1 MMAGVTQHHRKAVR
15 AAACAAAAALLC
27 GLPLVPSLVHEARAA
42 SEAERLAAVVRPTE
56 DFSKAEPYELNPG
69 GGATSF
75 APLNSS
81 AFSHPSANMSFERK
95 LDFKVGDGIFRKLW
109 VSSPSSTL
117 SSDGLGPLYNAR
129 SCQSCHLKDGRGQ
142 PPARGEPAVSMFLR
156 LSIPPQSDADRAAL
170 ASHRADAIPDPAYGT
185 QFQDFAIQGIP
196 AEGRMEIDHE
206 DVPVTFADGETVT
219 LQKPKYS
226 VAGLNYGPMHPQ
238 VMLSPRVAPPMIGV
252 GLLEGIREEDILA
265 LADPEDRDG
274 DGISGRPNRGWS
286 AESGKAVLTR
296 FGWKAGQPSVA
307 QQSAYAFAGDMGIS
321 SKLARKGSGECTGT
335 QAACIAAP
343 DGSDPVEGVELPD
356 KMFDLVAFYARNLA
370 VPARRDVDAPIV
382 LEGKRVFY
390 ESGCIACHRPK
401 FVTRR
406 DASRPEQSFQLIW
419 PYTDLLLHD
428 MGDGLADGRPE
439 GDASGTE
446 WRTSP
451 LWGIGLTETVSG
463 HSRFLHDGR
472 ARSLMEAVLWHG
484 GEAEGAKRK
493 VLQLS
498 KRERDA
504 LIAFLRSL

>member
-1 MMAGVTQHHRKAVR
+1 MAAVAR
-15 AAACAAAAALLC
+15 QQRANAGLRRLRWAAVLLLCLSSGAAAD
-27 GLPLVPSLVHEARAA
+27 GEADRI
-42 SEAERLAAVVRPTE
+42 AAVVRPTA

-69 GGATSF
+69 GAATSF

-81 AFSHPSANMSFERK
+81 AFSHPSANMPFDRQ

-142 PPARGEPAVSMFLR
+142 PPAAGEPAVSMFLR
-156 LSIPPQSDADRAAL
+156 LSVPPQSEGDRAAL
-170 ASHRADAIPDPAYGT
+170 ASHRADSIPEPVYGG
-185 QFQDFAIQGIP
+185 QLQNFAIQGIP
-196 AEGRMEIDHE
+196 AEGRMEIAHE
-206 DVPVTFADGETVT
+206 DIPVTFADGETVT
-219 LQKPKYS
+219 LQRPRYR
-226 VAGLNYGPMHPQ
+226 VVDLGYGPLHPKA
-238 VMLSPRVAPPMIGV
+238 MLSPRVAPPMIGM
-252 GLLEGIREEDILA
+252 GLLEAVRDEDILA

-274 DGISGRPNRGWS
+274 DGISGRPNYGWS
-286 AESGKAVLTR
+286 AEKKAVVLAR

-321 SKLARKGSGECTGT
+321 SKLAAKGWGDCT
-335 QAACIAAP
+335 AAQKSCRAAP
-343 DGSDPVEGVELPD
+343 DGSDAAEGVELPGR
-356 KMFDLVAFYARNLA
+356 MFDLVAFYARNLA
-370 VPARRDVDAPIV
+370 VPARRGVDDPAV
-382 LEGKRVFY
+382 LAGKRVFY
-390 ESGCIACHRPK
+390 EAGCTGCHRPK

-406 DASRPEQSFQLIW
+406 DSAEPEQSFQLIW

-428 MGDGLADGRPE
+428 MGEGLADGRPE
-439 GDASGTE
+439 GEASGAE
-446 WRTSP
+446 WRTPP

-484 GEAEGAKRK
+484 GEAEGAKQKILR
-493 VLQLS
+493 LS
-498 KRERDA
+498 QRERAA